1 MPDTNSNARN
11 TDDLA
16 SLNITVSDLGLSGAG
31 VVQESEPLL
40 IRLVL
45 YAVNDGPLLDLP
57 EYFAAR
63 EDVPLL
69 MSGISVSDADS
80 NESGGETASPLQAT
94 CIHTSIAVVHDVVK
108 SGGKTNCC
116 SKIAVR
122 WC

>member
-1 MPDTNSNARN
+1 NSNARN

-31 VVQESEPLL
+31 GVQESEPLL

-45 YAVNDGPLLDLP
+45 YAVNDGPRLDLP
-57 EYFAAR
+57 DDFAAR

-80 NESGGETASPLQAT
+80 NE
-94 CIHTSIAVVHDVVK
+94 
-108 SGGKTNCC
+108 
-116 SKIAVR
+116 
-122 WC
+122 